1 MSCRDSMGK
10 FEGSSL
16 SNNFSLAL
24 QKREP
29 IVIVTTAVSSFQK
42 DRQQVMYST
51 EQIARVLRM
60 MI

>member
-1 MSCRDSMGK
+1 MGK